1 MHTNTVMSIGDE
13 AARRRLI
20 LALGRGKSGKT
31 LWSRWL
37 VETMRARGVSPV
49 AADADW
55 STPGLSRHDEG
66 AVRLSSEPQADT
78 NWWKTVLANGDEL
91 AGRPVVVDFSLDAGL
106 VRKVDP
112 EGTNFAERYTPL
124 GFDVTKVVFFAP
136 DVGDVATFINI
147 GAAVTAAS
155 TLLVLNE
162 GAIGSRKSDRFDAV
176 QADPA
181 IREAVEKGASVVRM
195 PELHLDQGRVSEIVN
210 LKAFAEGDR
219 HETKPLSFERHAVRI
234 WFGRMEEAFAPFGR
248 VLALG

>member
-1 MHTNTVMSIGDE
+1 MHTNTVMNIGDQ
-13 AARRRLI
+13 ASRRRLI

-31 LWSRWL
+31 MWSRWL
-37 VETMRARGVSPV
+37 VETMRGRGVSPV

-66 AVRLSSEPQADT
+66 AVRLSSEPQADRS
-78 NWWKTVLANGDEL
+78 WWKTVLANGEEL
-91 AGRPVVVDFSLDAGL
+91 AGRPVVVDFSLDVGL

-124 GFDVTKVVFFAP
+124 GFGVTKVVFFAP
-136 DVGDVATFINI
+136 DVGDVATFLNI

-176 QADPA
+176 LAHPD

-219 HETKPLSFERHAVRI
+219 DEAKPLSFERHAVRT
-234 WFGRMEEAFAPFGR
+234 WFGRMEEAFAPFGG
-248 VLALG
+248 VLALR

>member
-1 MHTNTVMSIGDE
+1 MQTNTVMNIGDE

-31 LWSRWL
+31 LWPRWL

-55 STPGLSRHDEG
+55 STPGLSRHDKG
-66 AVRLSSEPQADT
+66 AVRLGGQPHAERS
-78 NWWKTVLANGDEL
+78 WWKTALANGDEF
-91 AGRPVVVDFSLDAGL
+91 AARPVVVDFSLDAGL
-106 VRKVDP
+106 VRKIDP
-112 EGTNFAERYTPL
+112 EGTNFAERYAPR
-124 GFDVTKVVFFAP
+124 GFDVTNVVFFAP
-136 DVGDVATFINI
+136 DVGDVATFTNI

-176 QADPA
+176 LAHPA
-181 IREAVEKGASVVRM
+181 IREAVEKGANVVRM

-210 LKAFAEGDR
+210 LRAFAEGDR
-219 HETKPLSFERHAVRI
+219 DEAKPLSFERHAIRT
-234 WFGRMEEAFAPFGR
+234 WLGRMEEAFAPFGR
-248 VLALG
+248 VLALE

>member
-1 MHTNTVMSIGDE
+1 MHTNTVMNIEDE

-31 LWSRWL
+31 MWSRWL
-37 VETMRARGVSPV
+37 VETMRVRGVSPV

-55 STPGLSRHDEG
+55 STFGLSRHDEE
-66 AVRLSSEPQADT
+66 AVRLGSEPQADRSS
-78 NWWKTVLANGDEL
+78 WKTVLANGEEL
-91 AGRPVVVDFSLDAGL
+91 AARPVVVDFSLDAGL
-106 VRKVDP
+106 VHKVDP
-112 EGTNFAERYTPL
+112 EATNFAERYAPRD
-124 GFDVTKVVFFAP
+124 FDVTKVVFFAP
-136 DVGDVATFINI
+136 DVGDIATFTNI

-176 QADPA
+176 LSHPA
-181 IREAVEKGASVVRM
+181 IREAVEKGASAVRM

-219 HETKPLSFERHAVRI
+219 DEAQPLSFERHAVRT
-234 WFGRMEEAFAPFGR
+234 WFGRMEEEFAPFGR